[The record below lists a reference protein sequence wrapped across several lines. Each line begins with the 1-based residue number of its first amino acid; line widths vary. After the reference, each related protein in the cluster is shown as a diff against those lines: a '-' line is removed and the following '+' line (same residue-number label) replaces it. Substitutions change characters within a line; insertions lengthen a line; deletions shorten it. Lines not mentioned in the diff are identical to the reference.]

1 MKKKVYDVYR
11 VLRSDYSVCLLTVF
25 IMVDS
30 ELATSTK
37 TSASK
42 QNLSIQ
48 LSSSDVTSVPG
59 LQREKSVGY

>member
-1 MKKKVYDVYR
+1 MTD
-11 VLRSDYSVCLLTVF
+11 LFCIWSTDSDKLLLTVF

-59 LQREKSVGY
+59 LRSKESVAH

>member
-1 MKKKVYDVYR
+1 MKKKVYYVYR

-59 LQREKSVGY
+59 LQSEKSVGY